1 MLFAVSWNLEDPFSR
16 EKYKKFT
23 MVTKIHPHP
32 KYRTNAFELW
42 YDAAI
47 LEIHQALTPAMGAI
61 PICLPPPNFKV
72 FKNPQKC
79 LILNFH
85 AKNYMKMLLLFCGA
99 KIQIFQL
106 APFVK
111 F

>member
-47 LEIHQALTPAMGAI
+47 LEIHQALTPSMGAI
-61 PICLPPPNFKV
+61 PICLPPPNFTV
-72 FKNPQKC
+72 FKNHQKKKRKKLHEIAFIVLWRENSNISTRSVC
-79 LILNFH
+79 KVL
-85 AKNYMKMLLLFCGA
+85 K
-99 KIQIFQL
+99 
-106 APFVK
+106 
-111 F
+111 